1 MGNVL
6 VSFYIFFAE
15 ATFQLQYHLMTKK
28 PSKARWVLF
37 KDRAKLAIFWRIF
50 PLFQQRGHYSS
61 SDFFRPIGLPLRPLH
76 ICTLGT
82 VVGDEEGEERA
93 PRRANACF
101 AHHHLKKQ
109 TRGEKKGKGNLGR
122 RGGGSL
128 SSPSSP
134 GGQSRTAKR
143 QRTDTRGSGSGRRRE
158 KGKRRI
164 GDLRQTQKSPLLSPI
179 FSLYRVPPF
188 RLSFFSRPCSIVVSL
203 TRVISSLSSPNHS
216 PSPFSFSFFSVREV
230 LSSQRRESEGDPFSS
245 HTKLFFAFV

>member
-1 MGNVL
+1 ML
-6 VSFYIFFAE
+6 ALPTTISR
-15 ATFQLQYHLMTKK
+15 
-28 PSKARWVLF
+28 SKQGG
-37 KDRAKLAIFWRIF
+37 K
-50 PLFQQRGHYSS
+50 
-61 SDFFRPIGLPLRPLH
+61 
-76 ICTLGT
+76 
-82 VVGDEEGEERA
+82 
-93 PRRANACF
+93 
-101 AHHHLKKQ
+101 
-109 TRGEKKGKGNLGR
+109 KKGEGNLGR

-230 LSSQRRESEGDPFSS
+230 RSLVTKTGKRRGPFLFS
-245 HTKLFFAFV
+245 HKTFFRICLMAPLRARGKGRVVRVSH